1 MDADRGPSTT
11 TIVPVRGDPARYAAL
26 AAGLTLVVG
35 AIRLLGGLV
44 RAGSLADL
52 LSQPVLVGYMAG
64 IAVTMIVGQLSA
76 VTGVPVEGDSP
87 VAEVASF
94 LSGLGAAH
102 LPTVALALPPARR
115 APHRDK
121 APADLADSAPS

>member
-35 AIRLLGGLV
+35 AICLLGGLV
-44 RAGSLADL
+44 RAGVATADL

-64 IAVTMIVGQLSA
+64 SR
-76 VTGVPVEGDSP
+76 SP
-87 VAEVASF
+87 
-94 LSGLGAAH
+94 
-102 LPTVALALPPARR
+102 
-115 APHRDK
+115 
-121 APADLADSAPS
+121 